1 MTSPSPSEGP
11 DRSGCAE
18 QAGRT
23 EGPDRAG
30 HADRSGHADRPE
42 RPERGERKAPRR
54 AVDASRRTRQPTE
67 VRRRLIVEAA
77 VPLIA
82 ERGTAAVGVRE
93 VAAAAGVSVG
103 TVTYHFESVQE
114 VLSEAMVLHIERYYA
129 ALSEAAAQ
137 ATSGA
142 EGLRLLIDALFTDDT
157 DRHWRMWFDYW
168 NAGERDQTF
177 ARGQAERYETWH
189 AEIQALVERGRDEG
203 DFRCDDPAD
212 FALRFSALADGLALR
227 RLRQVPTLSVAD
239 ARRHLRRF
247 VDAELRG

>member
-1 MTSPSPSEGP
+1 MAPHHAEDIRVTSP
-11 DRSGCAE
+11 AE
-18 QAGRT
+18 R
-23 EGPDRAG
+23 
-30 HADRSGHADRPE
+30 RP
-42 RPERGERKAPRR
+42 PRR

-82 ERGTAAVGVRE
+82 ERGTKGVGVRE
-93 VAAAAGVSVG
+93 VAAAAEVSVG

-129 ALSEAAAQ
+129 ALSEAAAT

-157 DRHWRMWFDYW
+157 DQHWRMWFDYW
-168 NAGERDQTF
+168 NAGERDQSF
-177 ARGQAERYETWH
+177 ARGQAERYEAWH
-189 AEIQALVERGRDEG
+189 GEIRSLAERGRDEG
-203 DFRCDDPAD
+203 DFVCDDPAD

-227 RLRQVPTLSVAD
+227 RLRQAPALTVAD

-247 VDAELRG
+247 VAAELEG